1 MFLVASDL
9 WTIVRIGA
17 HGRMQCSVC
26 L

>member
-26 L
+26 V